1 MGFMQNGITI
11 AKFGVGDLKDRLA
24 ERKGSTA
31 ASAHHHATLVFVT
44 GWKQKLINNETPRA
58 QKCLRD
64 LGRQTQSLREPASA
78 LSPNELFDSVCEFRK
93 GQDR

>member
-1 MGFMQNGITI
+1 MQNGITI

-44 GWKQKLINNETPRA
+44 GWKQKLN
-58 QKCLRD
+58 Q
-64 LGRQTQSLREPASA
+64 
-78 LSPNELFDSVCEFRK
+78 
-93 GQDR
+93 